1 MKEKNKGITLIV
13 LIITI
18 IIMLILLGVSSKIL
32 IDGKIIGS
40 AEKAV
45 NATNNKVDAEQTRV
59 DYLTGELD
67 IAIQNQC
74 DHQWGDWEII
84 QEATETENGT
94 RKKQCAKCGKTITQS
109 IVYLRIGAYIE
120 GYDPTIG
127 KNGETI
133 TAEYTSEG
141 ASTGGT
147 QEIDGTLDGTK
158 GNGSSNQTFKLTSI
172 TNWRILGKDNE
183 GRILITTADPITT
196 TSNTGFKLKGQAG
209 YKNGEKEFE
218 TICKMYGNGKFAD
231 KELEARSIKL
241 EDMITGVIYTDWG
254 RYWMQQN
261 PDNPEDSKYYVYLT
275 DSNIYKGKV
284 QRTGW
289 TKFSYFDEE
298 NTPAIWKTLEP
309 EDGEKTFT
317 MLGNNRGTNVTMG
330 TELANNMI
338 LKMSDGET
346 NSAYW
351 LNTKSKK
358 YSGARIDFS
367 YWSVQNGKLYTG
379 GYLYLNGSE
388 ITRDAREY
396 AIRPVVTLDI
406 EVQLSYN
413 DTTSKYEII
422 E

>member
-18 IIMLILLGVSSKIL
+18 TIMLILLGVSSKIL

-94 RKKQCAKCGKTITQS
+94 RKKQCTKCGKTITQS

-120 GYDPTIG
+120 GYNPTIG

-231 KELEARSIKL
+231 KELEARSMKL
-241 EDMITGVIYTDWG
+241 EDIITKNIHTDTG
-254 RYWMQQN
+254 TYWMQQN
-261 PDNPEDSKYYVYLT
+261 PDTPENSTYYVYVKDTNL
-275 DSNIYKGKV
+275 YAKGH
-284 QRTGW
+284 RTGW
-289 TKFSYFDEE
+289 TKFSYFDED

-309 EDGEKTFT
+309 EDGEKTFN
-317 MLGNNRGTNVTMG
+317 MKGTNAGTDVLMG

-351 LNTKSKK
+351 LNTKSKM
-358 YSGARIDFS
+358 YNGARITFT
-367 YWSVQNGKLYTG
+367 YWIVRNGKLYPDK
-379 GYLYLNGSE
+379 YLYLNGAE
-388 ITRDAREY
+388 ITGNAREY

-413 DTTSKYEII
+413 DTTCKYEII

>member
-45 NATNNKVDAEQTRV
+45 NATNNKIDAEQTRV

-74 DHQWGDWEII
+74 DHQWGDWVII

-94 RKKQCAKCGKTITQS
+94 RKKQCTKCGKTITQS

-120 GYDPTIG
+120 GYNPTIG

-231 KELEARSIKL
+231 KELEARSMKL
-241 EDMITGVIYTDWG
+241 EDIITKNIHTDTG
-254 RYWMQQN
+254 TYWMQQN
-261 PDNPEDSKYYVYLT
+261 PDTPENSTYYVYVKDTNL
-275 DSNIYKGKV
+275 YPKGY
-284 QRTGW
+284 RTGW
-289 TKFSYFDEE
+289 TKFSYFDED

-309 EDGEKTFT
+309 EDGEKTFN
-317 MLGNNRGTNVTMG
+317 MKGTNAGTDVLMG

-351 LNTKSKK
+351 LNTKSKM
-358 YSGARIDFS
+358 YNGARITFT
-367 YWSVQNGKLYTG
+367 YWIVRNGKLYPDK
-379 GYLYLNGSE
+379 YLYLNGAE
-388 ITRDAREY
+388 ITGNAREY

-413 DTTSKYEII
+413 DTTCKYEII

>member
-18 IIMLILLGVSSKIL
+18 IIMLILLGVSNKIL

-45 NATNNKVDAEQTRV
+45 NATNNKIDAEQTRV

-94 RKKQCAKCGKTITQS
+94 RKKQCTKCGKTITQS

-120 GYDPTIG
+120 GYNPTIG

-231 KELEARSIKL
+231 KELEARSMKL
-241 EDMITGVIYTDWG
+241 EDIITKNIHTDTG
-254 RYWMQQN
+254 TYWMQQN
-261 PDNPEDSKYYVYLT
+261 PDTPENSTYYVYVKDTNL
-275 DSNIYKGKV
+275 YAKGH
-284 QRTGW
+284 RTGW
-289 TKFSYFDEE
+289 TKFSYFDED

-309 EDGEKTFT
+309 EDGEKTFN
-317 MLGNNRGTNVTMG
+317 MKGTNAGTEVLMG

-351 LNTKSKK
+351 LNTKSKM
-358 YSGARIDFS
+358 YNGARITFT
-367 YWSVQNGKLYTG
+367 YWIVRNGKLYPDK
-379 GYLYLNGSE
+379 YLYLNGAE
-388 ITRDAREY
+388 ITGNAREY

-413 DTTSKYEII
+413 DTTCKYEII

>member
-45 NATNNKVDAEQTRV
+45 NATNNKIDAEQTRV

-94 RKKQCAKCGKTITQS
+94 RKKQCTKCGKTITQS

-120 GYDPTIG
+120 GYNPTIG

-231 KELEARSIKL
+231 KELEARSMKL
-241 EDMITGVIYTDWG
+241 EDIITKNIHTDTG
-254 RYWMQQN
+254 TYWMQQN
-261 PDNPEDSKYYVYLT
+261 PDTPENSTYYVYVKDTNL
-275 DSNIYKGKV
+275 YPKGY
-284 QRTGW
+284 RTGW
-289 TKFSYFDEE
+289 TKFSYFDED

-309 EDGEKTFT
+309 EDGEKTFN
-317 MLGNNRGTNVTMG
+317 MKGTNAGTDVLMG

-338 LKMSDGET
+338 LKMPDGET

-351 LNTKSKK
+351 LNTKSKM
-358 YSGARIDFS
+358 YNGARITFT
-367 YWSVQNGKLYTG
+367 YWIVRNGKLYPDK
-379 GYLYLNGSE
+379 YLYLNGAE
-388 ITRDAREY
+388 ITGNAREY

-413 DTTSKYEII
+413 DTTCKYEII

>member
-45 NATNNKVDAEQTRV
+45 NATNNKIDAEQTRV

-74 DHQWGDWEII
+74 DHQWGDWVII

-94 RKKQCAKCGKTITQS
+94 RKKQCTKCGKTITQS
-109 IVYLRIGAYIE
+109 TVYLRIGAYIE
-120 GYDPTIG
+120 GYNPTIG
-127 KNGETI
+127 ENGETI

-196 TSNTGFKLKGQAG
+196 TSNTGFKLRGQAG

-231 KELEARSIKL
+231 KELEARSMKL
-241 EDMITGVIYTDWG
+241 EDIITKNIHTDTG
-254 RYWMQQN
+254 TYWMQQN
-261 PDNPEDSKYYVYLT
+261 PDTPENSTYYVYVKDTNLY
-275 DSNIYKGKV
+275 SKGY
-284 QRTGW
+284 RTGW
-289 TKFSYFDEE
+289 TKFSYFDED

-309 EDGEKTFT
+309 EDGEKTFN
-317 MLGNNRGTNVTMG
+317 MKGTNAGTDVLMG

-351 LNTKSKK
+351 LNTKSKM
-358 YSGARIDFS
+358 YNGARITFT
-367 YWSVQNGKLYTG
+367 YWIVRNGKLYPDK
-379 GYLYLNGSE
+379 YLYLNGAE
-388 ITRDAREY
+388 ITGNAREY

-413 DTTSKYEII
+413 DTTCKYEII

>member
-45 NATNNKVDAEQTRV
+45 NATNNKIDAEQTRV

-120 GYDPTIG
+120 GYNPTIG

-231 KELEARSIKL
+231 KELEARSMKL
-241 EDMITGVIYTDWG
+241 EDIITKNIHTETVT
-254 RYWMQQN
+254 YWMQQN
-261 PDNPEDSKYYVYLT
+261 PDTPEDSTYYIVT
-275 DSNIYKGKV
+275 KGGIWPNGKL
-284 QRTGW
+284 TGW
-289 TKFSYFDEE
+289 TKFSYFDED

-317 MLGNNRGTNVTMG
+317 MKGTNAGTDVLMG

-351 LNTKSKK
+351 LNTKSKM
-358 YSGARIDFS
+358 YNGGRIS
-367 YWSVQNGKLYTG
+367 YTYWNVFKGKLYPDK
-379 GYLYLNGSE
+379 YLYLNGSE
-388 ITRDAREY
+388 ITGNAREY

-413 DTTSKYEII
+413 DTTCKYEII

>member
-45 NATNNKVDAEQTRV
+45 NATNNKIDAEQTRV

-94 RKKQCAKCGKTITQS
+94 RKKQCTKCGKTITQS

-120 GYDPTIG
+120 GYNPTIG

-231 KELEARSIKL
+231 KELEARSMKL
-241 EDMITGVIYTDWG
+241 EDIITKNIHTDTG
-254 RYWMQQN
+254 TYWMQQN
-261 PDNPEDSKYYVYLT
+261 PDTPENSTYYVYVKDTNL
-275 DSNIYKGKV
+275 YAKGH
-284 QRTGW
+284 RTGW
-289 TKFSYFDEE
+289 TKFSYFDED

-309 EDGEKTFT
+309 EDGEKTFN
-317 MLGNNRGTNVTMG
+317 MKGTNAGTEVLMG

-351 LNTKSKK
+351 LNTKSKM
-358 YSGARIDFS
+358 YNGARITFT
-367 YWSVQNGKLYTG
+367 YWIVRNGKLYPDK
-379 GYLYLNGSE
+379 YLYLNGAE
-388 ITRDAREY
+388 ITGNAREY

-413 DTTSKYEII
+413 DTTCKYEII

>member
-45 NATNNKVDAEQTRV
+45 NATNNKIDAEQTRV

-94 RKKQCAKCGKTITQS
+94 RKKQCTKCGKTITQS

-120 GYDPTIG
+120 GYNPTIG

-218 TICKMYGNGKFAD
+218 TICKMYGMVS
-231 KELEARSIKL
+231 LQIK
-241 EDMITGVIYTDWG
+241 
-254 RYWMQQN
+254 N
-261 PDNPEDSKYYVYLT
+261 
-275 DSNIYKGKV
+275 
-284 QRTGW
+284 
-289 TKFSYFDEE
+289 
-298 NTPAIWKTLEP
+298 
-309 EDGEKTFT
+309 
-317 MLGNNRGTNVTMG
+317 
-330 TELANNMI
+330 
-338 LKMSDGET
+338 
-346 NSAYW
+346 
-351 LNTKSKK
+351 
-358 YSGARIDFS
+358 
-367 YWSVQNGKLYTG
+367 
-379 GYLYLNGSE
+379 
-388 ITRDAREY
+388 
-396 AIRPVVTLDI
+396 
-406 EVQLSYN
+406 
-413 DTTSKYEII
+413 
-422 E
+422 

>member
-18 IIMLILLGVSSKIL
+18 IIMLILWGVSNKIL

-45 NATNNKVDAEQTRV
+45 NATNNKIDAEQTRV

-94 RKKQCAKCGKTITQS
+94 RKKQCTKCGKTITQS

-120 GYDPTIG
+120 GYNPTIG

-231 KELEARSIKL
+231 KELEARSMKL
-241 EDMITGVIYTDWG
+241 EDIITKNIHTDTG
-254 RYWMQQN
+254 TYWMQQN
-261 PDNPEDSKYYVYLT
+261 PDTPENSTYYVYVKDTNL
-275 DSNIYKGKV
+275 YAKGH
-284 QRTGW
+284 RTGW
-289 TKFSYFDEE
+289 TKFSYFDED

-309 EDGEKTFT
+309 EDGEKTFN
-317 MLGNNRGTNVTMG
+317 MKGTNAGTEVLMG

-351 LNTKSKK
+351 LNTKSKM
-358 YSGARIDFS
+358 YNGARITFT
-367 YWSVQNGKLYTG
+367 YWIVRNGKLYPDK
-379 GYLYLNGSE
+379 YLYLNGAE
-388 ITRDAREY
+388 ITGNAREY

-413 DTTSKYEII
+413 DTTCKYEII

>member
-94 RKKQCAKCGKTITQS
+94 RKKQCTKCGKTITQS

-120 GYDPTIG
+120 GYNPTIG

-231 KELEARSIKL
+231 KELEARSMKL
-241 EDMITGVIYTDWG
+241 EDIITKNIHTDTG
-254 RYWMQQN
+254 TYWMQQN
-261 PDNPEDSKYYVYLT
+261 PDTPENSTYYVYVKDTNL
-275 DSNIYKGKV
+275 YAKGH
-284 QRTGW
+284 RTGW
-289 TKFSYFDEE
+289 TKFSYFDED

-309 EDGEKTFT
+309 EDGEKTFN
-317 MLGNNRGTNVTMG
+317 MKGTNAGTDVLMG

-351 LNTKSKK
+351 LNTKSKM
-358 YSGARIDFS
+358 YNGARITFT
-367 YWSVQNGKLYTG
+367 YWIVRNGKLYPDK
-379 GYLYLNGSE
+379 YLYLNGAE
-388 ITRDAREY
+388 ITGNAREY

-413 DTTSKYEII
+413 DTTCKYEII

>member
-94 RKKQCAKCGKTITQS
+94 RKKQCTKCGKTITQS

-120 GYDPTIG
+120 GYNPTIG

-231 KELEARSIKL
+231 KELEARSMKL
-241 EDMITGVIYTDWG
+241 EDIITKNIHTDTG
-254 RYWMQQN
+254 TYWMQQN
-261 PDNPEDSKYYVYLT
+261 PDTPEDSTYYVYVKDTNLYAGG
-275 DSNIYKGKV
+275 N
-284 QRTGW
+284 RTGW
-289 TKFSYFDEE
+289 TKFSYFDED

-309 EDGEKTFT
+309 EDGKKTFN
-317 MLGNNRGTNVTMG
+317 MKGTNAGTDVLMG

-351 LNTKSKK
+351 LNTKSKM
-358 YSGARIDFS
+358 YNGARITFT
-367 YWSVQNGKLYTG
+367 YWIVRNGKLYPDK
-379 GYLYLNGSE
+379 YLYLNGAE
-388 ITRDAREY
+388 ITGNAREY

-413 DTTSKYEII
+413 DTTCKYEII